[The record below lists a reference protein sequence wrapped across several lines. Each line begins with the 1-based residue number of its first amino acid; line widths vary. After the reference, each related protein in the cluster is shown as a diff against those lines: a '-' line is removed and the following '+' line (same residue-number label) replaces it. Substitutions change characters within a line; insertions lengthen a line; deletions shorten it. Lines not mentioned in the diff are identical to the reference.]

1 MSRLINIK
9 FRGED
14 QDVVVVRDSGY
25 EPDTGAHEIEWHF
38 YGMTPEQHNALGMT
52 AEEETNVC
60 DQLAEIL
67 SDSAGFDDDV
77 L

>member
-1 MSRLINIK
+1 MPCRDPEPTPDQEHTRLT
-9 FRGED
+9 FELLEF
-14 QDVVVVRDSGY
+14 V
-25 EPDTGAHEIEWHF
+25 P
-38 YGMTPEQHNALGMT
+38 GMTPEQHNALGMT

-67 SDSAGFDDDV
+67 SDPAGFDDDV